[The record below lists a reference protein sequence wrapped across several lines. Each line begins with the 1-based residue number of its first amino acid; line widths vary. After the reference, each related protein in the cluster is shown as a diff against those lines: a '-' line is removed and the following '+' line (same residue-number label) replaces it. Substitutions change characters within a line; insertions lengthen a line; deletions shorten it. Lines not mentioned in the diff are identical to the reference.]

1 LKESYPDTR
10 GGPQK
15 VLTIVVNWERIRPD
29 RYESGEV
36 ADRPPVPKIRL
47 RWSELHPALKELPG
61 VSRTLVRP
69 NPEAVVDK
77 HDAYLEMRFKIEAV
91 FEHYAAQSEYYKRA
105 NIAQRLVM
113 EDSFYQLSMELLSK
127 IIAPFEVMRWL

>member
-1 LKESYPDTR
+1 MRLSTLKESYPDTR

-47 RWSELHPALKELPG
+47 GWSELHPALKELPAG
-61 VSRTLVRP
+61 GYDPALGRV
-69 NPEAVVDK
+69 K
-77 HDAYLEMRFKIEAV
+77 Y
-91 FEHYAAQSEYYKRA
+91 
-105 NIAQRLVM
+105 
-113 EDSFYQLSMELLSK
+113 
-127 IIAPFEVMRWL
+127 